1 MTEQFLFEG
10 FQPASAATDRLLFL
24 IYPDSDTAERIAA
37 RTSELSRTN
46 RLRGRPVAPER
57 LHITLHHLG
66 EHVGVPRDMI
76 ALAHEAAA
84 SLTFRP
90 FDVMFDRVASFGGKP
105 GNLPFVLR
113 GGDGLAALPLFH
125 QALGAAMGKTGN
137 RLGKRAE
144 PNFTPHVT
152 LLYDGQSVAE
162 QAIEPIGW
170 TVREFVLVHSLIGQ
184 TKHIVLGRWP
194 LKG

>member
-1 MTEQFLFEG
+1 MTEQFLFDG

-24 IYPDSDTAERIAA
+24 IYPDSETAAHIAA
-37 RTSELSRTN
+37 RTPKLSQKHS
-46 RLRGRPVAPER
+46 LRGRPVAPDR

-66 EHVGVPRDMI
+66 EHVGVPRDMVT
-76 ALAHEAAA
+76 LAHEAAA
-84 SLTFRP
+84 SLSFRP
-90 FDVMFDRVASFGGKP
+90 FDVMFDRVVSFGGKP

-113 GGDGLAALPLFH
+113 GEGLAGLTLFQ
-125 QALGAAMGKTGN
+125 QALGAAMRKTGS
-137 RLGKRAE
+137 RLGKWAE

-162 QAIEPIGW
+162 QATEPIGW

-184 TKHIVLGRWP
+184 TRHVVLGRWP
-194 LKG
+194 LKD